1 MEAEVRRDA
10 APSSEPPLGRAGPP
24 RAAGT
29 LPAAD
34 RLRSDDGARTR
45 EEARGAD
52 RRDARA
58 PLLSLRGIV
67 FRPAE
72 RTILD
77 RIDFDWSDAGICAL
91 IGPNGAGKTVLLR
104 TIHGLLQ
111 PDEGE
116 VRFEGR
122 LRPQGDLAFAGQAL
136 VFQHSSMF
144 RGSALDNLL
153 VVPGIAGDRHERRA
167 RALEMLERVG
177 LRELAKAPA
186 LKLSGGERQRLAI
199 ARAWLLRPRLLLL
212 DEPTA
217 SLDPTATEHVE
228 RLLLEVRASGTRV
241 LLTSHNLGQVSRLAD
256 EVVFLHRG
264 RLLERG
270 PAADFFAR
278 PRTPEAR
285 QYLQGA
291 LPWHLPSPE

>member
-1 MEAEVRRDA
+1 MKAARWRTSPPAPVVRDA
-10 APSSEPPLGRAGPP
+10 LGEAPGRGESPPHGSGTGHREAPELHPPLVA
-24 RAAGT
+24 
-29 LPAAD
+29 
-34 RLRSDDGARTR
+34 
-45 EEARGAD
+45 
-52 RRDARA
+52 
-58 PLLSLRGIV
+58 LRGVV
-67 FRPAE
+67 FRPGN

-77 RIDFDWSDAGICAL
+77 RVDFDWKDAGICAL
-91 IGPNGAGKTVLLR
+91 IGPNGAGKSVLLR
-104 TIHGLLQ
+104 TIHGLLA

-122 LRPQGDLAFAGQAL
+122 VRPAGDLAFAGQAL

-144 RGSALDNLL
+144 RGSALENLL
-153 VVPGIAGDRHERRA
+153 VVPGLAGDRRARRA

-177 LRELAKAPA
+177 LHELAKAPA

-199 ARAWLLRPRLLLL
+199 ARAWLMKPRLLLL

-228 RLLLEVRASGTRV
+228 RLLRDVRASGTRV

-264 RLLERG
+264 RLLERQ
-270 PAADFFAR
+270 PAAEFFAK